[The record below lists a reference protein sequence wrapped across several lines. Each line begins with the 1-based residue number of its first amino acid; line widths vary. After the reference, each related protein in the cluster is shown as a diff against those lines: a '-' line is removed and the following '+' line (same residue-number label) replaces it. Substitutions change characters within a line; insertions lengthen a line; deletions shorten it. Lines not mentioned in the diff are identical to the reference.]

1 MSSECTTKLHGHV
14 AESSEPNHANFL
26 PFADA
31 PVAHRRVC
39 GDSRAEERRSTS
51 DVQVRRQSQNEMF
64 INHDAIGIAAIGDA
78 AEMFVLGIESERHVW
93 AELLEITF

>member
-14 AESSEPNHANFL
+14 TESSEPDHANFL

-39 GDSRAEERRSTS
+39 GDSRAEKGRSTS

-64 INHDAIGIAAIGDA
+64 VDHDAVGIAAVGHA
-78 AEMFVLGIESERHVW
+78 SEVFVRRIESKRHIW
-93 AELLEITF
+93 AELLKVTF